1 MSEKPLLNG
10 EDIINNFQLSP
21 SPLFGRILNDIQKA
35 RVLGKITTTADA
47 LALAGDI
54 IQSQTKEPNG

>member
-10 EDIINNFQLSP
+10 EDIIHQFQLSP
-21 SPLFGRILNDIQKA
+21 SPIFGRILNDIQKA
-35 RVLGKITTTADA
+35 QVLGKITTPKDA
-47 LALAGDI
+47 ITLAGNI